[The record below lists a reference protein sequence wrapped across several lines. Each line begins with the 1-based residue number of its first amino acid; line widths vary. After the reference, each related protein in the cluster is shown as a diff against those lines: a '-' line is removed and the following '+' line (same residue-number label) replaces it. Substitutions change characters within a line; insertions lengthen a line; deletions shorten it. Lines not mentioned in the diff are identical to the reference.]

1 MILRRRLM
9 SNAGDKLEEVFKVI
23 GEINDEPIK
32 ALMNDT
38 FMLALR
44 TLKEANQKKDAID
57 ISEQLEIVTRAL
69 NFPLED
75 MIMHV
80 LQTKFA
86 GQNNSCMPETQYD
99 INSKET
105 QYDINSKAADEE
117 TLDFITADIDTD
129 DYETFLKENGV
140 QETLEDLKKEI

>member
-1 MILRRRLM
+1 M

-57 ISEQLEIVTRAL
+57 ISEQLEIVSRAL

-99 INSKET
+99 INSKE
-105 QYDINSKAADEE
+105 ADEE

>member
-57 ISEQLEIVTRAL
+57 ISEQLEIVSRAL

-99 INSKET
+99 INSKE
-105 QYDINSKAADEE
+105 ADEE

>member
-1 MILRRRLM
+1 M

-99 INSKET
+99 INSKE
-105 QYDINSKAADEE
+105 ADEE

>member
-99 INSKET
+99 INSKE
-105 QYDINSKAADEE
+105 ADEE